1 MLGATAFTLLV
12 IEVAGLGGEVEV
24 YGCFFFGVFVHALS
38 GGFWLIIFACSSVT
52 GHQLPNS
59 VNQYRTLK
67 GSMPYMIPLWFVSG
81 VICMI

>member
-1 MLGATAFTLLV
+1 
-12 IEVAGLGGEVEV
+12 
-24 YGCFFFGVFVHALS
+24 
-38 GGFWLIIFACSSVT
+38 
-52 GHQLPNS
+52 